1 VFLATYDETP
11 DQTGKNEEGRREAP
25 LVRFLLCRVA
35 LAALRGLSG
44 ASLTSSGKRRLAV
57 HNEHAVLVPATSSKG
72 VVLFLEPHKLGFQVA
87 NTLLETAHLGD
98 HAGIGTAD
106 VAE

>member
-1 VFLATYDETP
+1 LREIPLNGKRPSTDSKAKVNATSVFLAPYDETP

-44 ASLTSSGKRRLAV
+44 AS
-57 HNEHAVLVPATSSKG
+57 
-72 VVLFLEPHKLGFQVA
+72 
-87 NTLLETAHLGD
+87 
-98 HAGIGTAD
+98 
-106 VAE
+106 